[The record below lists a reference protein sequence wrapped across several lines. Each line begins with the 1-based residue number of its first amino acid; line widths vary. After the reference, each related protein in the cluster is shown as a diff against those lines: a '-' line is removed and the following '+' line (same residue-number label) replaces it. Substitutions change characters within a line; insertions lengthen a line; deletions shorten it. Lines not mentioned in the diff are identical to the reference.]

1 MKRNFITFVAGI
13 MFLSLFGIN
22 LASAGNWSKSPK
34 KGVDKDK
41 VYKDKDWSHS
51 FYANAGFPSNSKER
65 GNVIWREEGS
75 TRFLR
80 FRLFNEQIGT
90 SESDNMERSRAP
102 YWERAEVK
110 AGIRN
115 NVFYF
120 SKTKTYDVEFRVRF
134 VEGFV
139 DDRETF
145 LQIHNYIKSCKSSN
159 TPPVMVKFI
168 EGKLVVEYALAFYK
182 HQKIWLMEETNIED
196 NYGKWIKF
204 KLRISP
210 SKAQKDYFNL
220 VFFKN
225 DVELGYQNMIWTA
238 KCGKPHIKFGIYRPG
253 SKDISLQTSIIDYDY
268 IKIKEIK
275 N

>member
-51 FYANAGFPSNSKER
+51 FFAHSGFPSKSNEKW
-65 GNVIWREEGS
+65 NVRWLEEGK
-75 TRFLR
+75 TKFLR
-80 FRLFNEQIGT
+80 FRLFNGQIGT
-90 SESDNMERSRAP
+90 SSVDNKKRSRAP
-102 YWERAEVK
+102 YWERTEIA
-110 AGIRN
+110 AGIKN
-115 NVFYF
+115 NRFYF
-120 SKTKTYDVEFRVRF
+120 SKTKTYHVEFRVRF
-134 VEGFV
+134 AEGFV
-139 DDRETF
+139 GDRETF
-145 LQIHNYIKSCKSSN
+145 LQMHNYIKSCKSSN

-168 EGKLVVEYALAFYK
+168 EGKLVVESAVK
-182 HQKIWLMEETNIED
+182 HNKHKKMWLMEETNIQD
-196 NYGKWIKF
+196 IYGKWIKF
-204 KLRISP
+204 KIKISP
-210 SKAQKDYFNL
+210 NKVNKDYLNL

-225 DVELGYQNMIWTA
+225 NVELGYKNMVWTA
-238 KCGKPHIKFGIYRPG
+238 KCGKPYISFGIYRPG
-253 SKDISLQTSIIDYDY
+253 SKDISLETSIIDYDY